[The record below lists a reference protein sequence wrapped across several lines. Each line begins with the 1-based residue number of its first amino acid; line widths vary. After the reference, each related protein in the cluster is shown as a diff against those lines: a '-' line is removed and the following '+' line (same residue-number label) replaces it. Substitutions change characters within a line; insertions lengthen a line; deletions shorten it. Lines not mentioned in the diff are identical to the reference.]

1 MTETPSNKQMRSQFR
16 AIFVMGVLML
26 IGAALIFKVDTAI
39 DPRPKQGKTLTVTFS
54 WQGAPAKVVEQNV
67 TSVVEGLVSSV
78 RDVARTESTS
88 RFGSGSVKVELKP
101 EADVSAVKFEIAS
114 LMRQMKSMLPEGASY
129 PVVTGGE
136 VVNESR
142 DDKKTVTLLT
152 YRIVDDLP
160 TNVLREY
167 VKNRLE
173 PAFASIDEVT
183 GVDVNG
189 GTEKYLE
196 VSYDPAMLAR
206 YGITSAEISEAVRW
220 YIGEKGIIGE
230 VDDEGGRMAL
240 WLDSDGTGTPLEH
253 LAVRQSGPNGK
264 TVYLNDIARCVYKY
278 KEPNDYYR
286 INGMN
291 TVYVNVKA
299 QAGTNLI
306 SLSDRV
312 QRKVEE
318 VERSLSIPVGLE
330 LTYDSAER
338 QRLELGKLVS
348 RSLLSLLILMALV
361 LAVSRSVRYFAVV
374 GITLAAA
381 LLISVIAY
389 YLLDIRLHIFSLAGI
404 TVSLGLIIDAV
415 IVMVDHYGR
424 YRDRGAFF
432 AILAALLTTIGSLVL
447 IFFMPDYI
455 QDDLHDFALIVMV
468 NLTVALLVAY
478 LFAPALVDA
487 LMKRSGRKRKRR
499 RGSRR
504 WSRLTVRLTRVY
516 ARSIMTGRRFRWLV
530 TVLLV
535 FAFGLPLFAFPKD
548 WEFPYRKE
556 LTVWLGGTLRMFADC
571 LDSNTYSPKKEEMKL
586 HIIAQMPLGGTAT
599 QLNEKVLALDE
610 FLKTQDGIK
619 RWTTNVGAWGATVE
633 VEFTPEALKTSLPY
647 NLENRVI
654 GRVID
659 IGGADWATYGVSE
672 RGFSNSLNLSYRSS
686 RIMVKG
692 YNYERLVRIAE
703 TICDTLQRN
712 PRVADIAVQTPG
724 YENQEDELFVKYDRE
739 QMALYGITAQKLHSA
754 LGDLLSTRRV
764 GVIDDGV
771 TVTDV
776 MLRPESRET
785 FDLWSLGNSYIRID
799 SADYRVGDF
808 VTIGRREAKNVIEK
822 RDQQYVLNV
831 AFNVIGSYTYTSKY
845 IEGVV
850 DTFSRTLPVGFS
862 CEVATYGWYQDTGE
876 QYWLLIVV
884 VLIIYMLCGILFE
897 SWTRPFVIILLI
909 PVSFIGVFLTF
920 RFTGIPFGTGGFAS
934 LVLLCGI
941 TVNAA
946 IYILNE
952 YDRLTRLYAG
962 RRGVDI
968 YVKAFS
974 RKIVAVIL
982 TVVSTIAG
990 LIPFLLDG
998 PEEKFWYSFAVGT
1011 ISGLTFSLLVLVLVM
1026 PLYMRLPTA
1035 AKLSTAKHAEST
1047 EKL

>member
-1 MTETPSNKQMRSQFR
+1 
-16 AIFVMGVLML
+16 
-26 IGAALIFKVDTAI
+26 
-39 DPRPKQGKTLTVTFS
+39 
-54 WQGAPAKVVEQNV
+54 
-67 TSVVEGLVSSV
+67 
-78 RDVARTESTS
+78 
-88 RFGSGSVKVELKP
+88 
-101 EADVSAVKFEIAS
+101 
-114 LMRQMKSMLPEGASY
+114 
-129 PVVTGGE
+129 
-136 VVNESR
+136 
-142 DDKKTVTLLT
+142 
-152 YRIVDDLP
+152 
-160 TNVLREY
+160 
-167 VKNRLE
+167 
-173 PAFASIDEVT
+173 
-183 GVDVNG
+183 
-189 GTEKYLE
+189 
-196 VSYDPAMLAR
+196 
-206 YGITSAEISEAVRW
+206 
-220 YIGEKGIIGE
+220 
-230 VDDEGGRMAL
+230 
-240 WLDSDGTGTPLEH
+240 
-253 LAVRQSGPNGK
+253 
-264 TVYLNDIARCVYKY
+264 
-278 KEPNDYYR
+278 
-286 INGMN
+286 
-291 TVYVNVKA
+291 
-299 QAGTNLI
+299 
-306 SLSDRV
+306 
-312 QRKVEE
+312 
-318 VERSLSIPVGLE
+318 
-330 LTYDSAER
+330 
-338 QRLELGKLVS
+338 
-348 RSLLSLLILMALV
+348 
-361 LAVSRSVRYFAVV
+361 
-374 GITLAAA
+374 
-381 LLISVIAY
+381 
-389 YLLDIRLHIFSLAGI
+389 
-404 TVSLGLIIDAV
+404 
-415 IVMVDHYGR
+415 
-424 YRDRGAFF
+424 
-432 AILAALLTTIGSLVL
+432 
-447 IFFMPDYI
+447 
-455 QDDLHDFALIVMV
+455 
-468 NLTVALLVAY
+468 
-478 LFAPALVDA
+478 
-487 LMKRSGRKRKRR
+487 
-499 RGSRR
+499 
-504 WSRLTVRLTRVY
+504 
-516 ARSIMTGRRFRWLV
+516 
-530 TVLLV
+530 
-535 FAFGLPLFAFPKD
+535 
-548 WEFPYRKE
+548 
-556 LTVWLGGTLRMFADC
+556 
-571 LDSNTYSPKKEEMKL
+571 
-586 HIIAQMPLGGTAT
+586 MPLGGTAT

-610 FLKTQDGIK
+610 FLKTQEGIK

-739 QMALYGITAQKLHSA
+739 QMALYGIPAQKLHSA

-808 VTIGRREAKNVIEK
+808 VMIGRREAKNVIEK

-952 YDRLTRLYAG
+952 YDRLTRLYTG

-982 TVVSTIAG
+982 TVVSTVAG